1 MARSGEPPQGAI
13 VLRTYRELDQ
23 FVEAFAEGLLNLL
36 LIIGRPGVQK
46 SQAVKAAVGRRAC
59 WIEGSATAFGLYAQL
74 YRHRDRPV
82 VIDDVDGL
90 FADRAAVRLLKCLC
104 QTEPRKRL
112 GWYSAAT
119 AGDDQGIPSSFETT
133 SRVAILANEL
143 RALNVN
149 VSAMLD
155 RGHVVLFNPSAREVH
170 LRTAGWFWDQ
180 EVFDFI
186 GRSLHLADPLSM
198 RDYALAWEL
207 KRAEM
212 DYKSW
217 LLTRWGMTGTRL
229 LVAKLKADPSL
240 NTEAKRVRA
249 FIEQGGGCR
258 ATYYNHAKRLGQPL
272 KLPDIWLHTRP
283 PEGRPADARLLDL
296 LRRRFGILGN
306 DEPL

>member
-1 MARSGEPPQGAI
+1 M
-13 VLRTYRELDQ
+13 
-23 FVEAFAEGLLNLL
+23 
-36 LIIGRPGVQK
+36 
-46 SQAVKAAVGRRAC
+46 
-59 WIEGSATAFGLYAQL
+59 
-74 YRHRDRPV
+74 
-82 VIDDVDGL
+82 IDDVDGL

-104 QTEPRKRL
+104 QTDPHKRL
-112 GWYSAAT
+112 GWHSAAT

-133 SRVAILANEL
+133 SRVAILSNEL
-143 RALNVN
+143 KTQNVN
-149 VSAMLD
+149 VSAVVD
-155 RGHVVLFNPSAREVH
+155 RGHVVMFDPSAQEVH

-207 KRAEM
+207 KRAGM

-229 LVAKLKADPSL
+229 LVAKLKADPSFS
-240 NTEAKRVRA
+240 TEAERVHA

-272 KLPDIWLHTRP
+272 EIPVIRLRNRP
-283 PEGRPADARLLDL
+283 PERRPTDARLLDL

-306 DEPL
+306 DESL